1 MVFNFFKKKSESE
14 QETPEFIEIGGEQQV
29 KDSKV
34 LVKTFVLKE
43 YEDINAILNALREGY
58 TIAVI
63 DIRHLKNKDVIELK
77 RVIAKIKKTV
87 EAMEGT
93 IAGFGE
99 NTVIAVPPFAKIQKG
114 SEEVVAPKKANDGLE
129 RF

>member
-1 MVFNFFKKKSESE
+1 MVFKFLKKNKGSE
-14 QETPEFIEIGGEQQV
+14 QESPEFIEIGGEQEI

-34 LVKTFVLKE
+34 LVKTFILKE
-43 YEDINAILNALREGY
+43 YEDINGILNSLREGY

-63 DIRHLKNKDVIELK
+63 DIKHLKNKDVIELK

-87 EAMEGT
+87 EAMEGS

-114 SEEVVAPKKANDGLE
+114 SEEPAPKRANDGLE

>member
-1 MVFNFFKKKSESE
+1 MAFNFLKRKSINEE
-14 QETPEFIEIGGEQQV
+14 ETPEFIEIGGEQEI

-34 LVKTFVLKE
+34 LVKTFILKE
-43 YEDINAILNALREGY
+43 YEDINEILNALREGY

-77 RVIAKIKKTV
+77 RVISKIKKTV
-87 EAMEGT
+87 EAMEGS

-99 NTVIAVPPFAKIQKG
+99 NTVIAVPPFARIQKG
-114 SEEVVAPKKANDGLE
+114 KEEVQKKKSNDGLE